1 VRAGPAGIEL
11 QSICALAT
19 PGKLASNIAR
29 KAARI
34 ALRGVMIVLEKIG
47 DISMLTWPSSS
58 PYPRSPALFA
68 KI

>member
-47 DISMLTWPSSS
+47 DIFHVDL
-58 PYPRSPALFA
+58 A
-68 KI
+68 